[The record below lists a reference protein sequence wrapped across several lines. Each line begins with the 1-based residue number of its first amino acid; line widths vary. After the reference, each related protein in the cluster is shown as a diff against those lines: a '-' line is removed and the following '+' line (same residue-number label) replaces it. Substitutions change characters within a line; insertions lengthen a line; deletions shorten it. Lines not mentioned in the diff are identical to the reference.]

1 MPRVVLP
8 KSVGDQFAGGA
19 TEIEVEGETVRA
31 LVRGLDSRFPGIA
44 DTIAEGMA
52 IAVDGEIIQNAML
65 EPVRPDS
72 EVYLLPKIGG
82 GGWR

>member
-1 MPRVVLP
+1 MSRVVLP
-8 KSVGDQFAGGA
+8 KSVGEQFAGGE
-19 TEIEVEGETVRA
+19 TEIEIEGGTVRD

-44 DTIAEGMA
+44 AMIEEGMA
-52 IAVDGEIIQNAML
+52 VAIDGEIVQNAML

-82 GGWR
+82 GEAR

>member
-8 KSVGDQFAGGA
+8 ASLGQQFAGGA
-19 TEIEVEGETVRA
+19 TELDIEGETVRD

-44 DTIAEGMA
+44 ATIREGMA
-52 IAVDGEIIQNAML
+52 VAVDGEILQDAML
-65 EPVRPDS
+65 EAVRPDS

-82 GGWR
+82 GVR

>member
-8 KSVGDQFAGGA
+8 KSVGEQFAGGE

-44 DTIAEGMA
+44 AMIEEGMA
-52 IAVDGEIIQNAML
+52 FAIDGEILQNAML

-82 GGWR
+82 GDRA

>member
-8 KSVGDQFAGGA
+8 ASVGDQFAHGE
-19 TEIEVEGETVRA
+19 TELEIEGGTVRE

-44 DTIAEGMA
+44 AAIAEGMA

-65 EPVRPDS
+65 EAVRPDS
-72 EVYLLPKIGG
+72 EIYLLPKIGG
-82 GGWR
+82 GVP